1 MANKIAT
8 VTGGSRG
15 LGRNTAVNLAR
26 RGVDVLFTYRVNQK
40 EAESLVREVESLGR
54 KAAGFRLDTGNTRL
68 FEGFVTEVSKTLQ
81 SWGCDRFDYLVN
93 SAGNSLNAGLEET
106 TESQFDEIFKV
117 HVKGVYFLTQRL
129 LPLMNN
135 GGRIVNISGAVT
147 RINLPGSSAY
157 GAAKGAVEVLT
168 RYMTKEFGP
177 RDITANVVA
186 PGGIETDFSGGILRD
201 NPEVN
206 KAHRSDHRFRTYGCA
221 GRYRTHDRGASLRR
235 ESLGQCAKNRSV
247 WRRGALEE
255 MGGYMSD
262 FLDVLS
268 ERHATEQFDPTASI
282 TRSEIEDLV
291 QEASQAPSTFNLQ
304 HWRFVAIT
312 DRQMRAQL
320 SATTIQPNRQ
330 RIIDASVVFVIF
342 GDLEAHRFLSEILE
356 QSVKAGS
363 LARETAD
370 LWLSTANQLYGAQ
383 PQLAREEAV
392 RSVSL
397 AAMVLMLAARNR
409 GFASC
414 PIGFVPNQLR
424 EILRTSDRYTPL
436 MMIAVG
442 SDASDSQKL
451 RPRLPLD
458 RILSFDEFTEF
469 GADEVFDATTEAV

>member
-221 GRYRTHDRGASLRR
+221 GRYVIATAIFDKVAPPPAESNYPHGRRIYELFKTSL
-235 ESLGQCAKNRSV
+235 ENPISP
-247 WRRGALEE
+247 
-255 MGGYMSD
+255 Y
-262 FLDVLS
+262 
-268 ERHATEQFDPTASI
+268 
-282 TRSEIEDLV
+282 
-291 QEASQAPSTFNLQ
+291 
-304 HWRFVAIT
+304 
-312 DRQMRAQL
+312 
-320 SATTIQPNRQ
+320 
-330 RIIDASVVFVIF
+330 VVGEKI
-342 GDLEAHRFLSEILE
+342 REILE
-356 QSVKAGS
+356 SDTWKLRHPVGPDAEGF
-363 LARETAD
+363 LAWRASMSDEQWVEWGA
-370 LWLSTANQLYGAQ
+370 LSDKQWVEY
-383 PQLAREEAV
+383 V
-392 RSVSL
+392 RQNFHLNVSL
-397 AAMVLMLAARNR
+397 
-409 GFASC
+409 
-414 PIGFVPNQLR
+414 
-424 EILRTSDRYTPL
+424 
-436 MMIAVG
+436 
-442 SDASDSQKL
+442 
-451 RPRLPLD
+451 
-458 RILSFDEFTEF
+458 
-469 GADEVFDATTEAV
+469 